1 MSVVGQQQPERRQQ
15 TYQLIAKLQN
25 ERHEV
30 WRLYCEI
37 AKLKPFKLNSELKNS
52 IAQFSQMLIDYISLG
67 HFSVYEHL
75 LAGTERRDGVLSVA
89 NQIYPELSQTTD
101 VAISFNDKYESSEQ
115 MSIVDDLEIDLSILG
130 ENLAKRIE
138 LEDQFCS
145 LMVR

>member
-1 MSVVGQQQPERRQQ
+1 MSVEGQQQPERRQQ
-15 TYQLIAKLQN
+15 TYQLIAKLKN

-52 IAQFSQMLIDYISLG
+52 LAQFSQMLIDYISLG

-101 VAISFNDKYESSEQ
+101 VAISFNDKYEASEK
-115 MSIVDDLEIDLSILG
+115 MSLVDELELDLSVLG

-138 LEDQFCS
+138 LEDKFCS